1 MNIRRVLTIIIFGVI
16 FAAIS
21 FFITNFA
28 TNVGNNNEALSN
40 FFIIVVPITLAF
52 LVENKIHRR
61 KS

>member
-40 FFIIVVPITLAF
+40 FFIIVLPITLAF
-52 LVENKIHRR
+52 LVENKIYRR

>member
-28 TNVGNNNEALSN
+28 TNLGNNNETLSN
-40 FFIIVVPITLAF
+40 VFIIVVPIALAF
-52 LVENKIHRR
+52 LV
-61 KS
+61 

>member
-1 MNIRRVLTIIIFGVI
+1 MNIRRVLIIIVFGVI

-40 FFIIVVPITLAF
+40 FFIIVVPIALAF
-52 LVENKIHRR
+52 LVENKIYRR